1 MKSVYLYLN
10 SRDELLRIDVR
21 KIVYFEADGN
31 YTDVVLVN
39 GLKGVVG
46 MNLARM
52 QEVLSERLRER
63 AAIFARVGKKYIIN
77 HTYVY
82 QINVLRQKLV
92 LSDGDHFIFTLDI
105 SKEALMR
112 LKELYERG
120 LLAGKQAY
128 GNGFVE

>member
-1 MKSVYLYLN
+1 M
-10 SRDELLRIDVR
+10 
-21 KIVYFEADGN
+21 
-31 YTDVVLVN
+31 LVN

-105 SKEALMR
+105 SKEALKR

-120 LLAGKQAY
+120 LLADKQA
-128 GNGFVE
+128 

>member
-52 QEVLSERLRER
+52 QEVLSERLRGR

-92 LSDGDHFIFTLDI
+92 LSDGDHFIFTLDV
-105 SKEALMR
+105 SKEALKR

-120 LLAGKQAY
+120 LLAGKQA
-128 GNGFVE
+128 

>member
-105 SKEALMR
+105 SKEALKR

-120 LLAGKQAY
+120 LLADKQA
-128 GNGFVE
+128 

>member
-10 SRDELLRIDVR
+10 SRDELLRLDIG
-21 KIVYFEADGN
+21 KIAYFEADGN
-31 YTDVVLVN
+31 YTNVVSAN

-52 QEVLSERLRER
+52 QEVLSERLREQ
-63 AAIFARVGKKYIIN
+63 ASIFARVGKKYIIN
-77 HTYVY
+77 LTLVY

-92 LSDGDHFIFTLDI
+92 LSDGERFAFTLDI
-105 SKEALMR
+105 SKEALKK

-120 LLAGKQAY
+120 LTKKQ
-128 GNGFVE
+128 G